1 MGKAFLVIS
10 MTSHHIEE
18 YRHPGYSTRRV
29 QSYFLGSR
37 KNRHAGKIRH
47 IDFACHSE
55 YSICRI
61 MLPFN
66 DVSYFTSCFWRKPYA
81 KFNLKVFLFSVVRL
95 SSRVYVLVRSS
106 HRQAEFAVN
115 RVVFSRE
122 VHGFALGGLLVFCL
136 CRLAVVPCMCR
147 DSFVVSPTRVQCK
160 LFGIKC
166 FNCAGWGYFLSSAFF
181 VAAGRRC
188 RLILLL
194 WGKLLVGAAANFLV

>member
-81 KFNLKVFLFSVVRL
+81 KFNLNVFFFFVVCL
-95 SSRVYVLVRSS
+95 SSHVYVLVRSS
-106 HRQAEFAVN
+106 HRQAEFAV
-115 RVVFSRE
+115 
-122 VHGFALGGLLVFCL
+122 GFARSARVCSGRSPCFLFVSFGSRSMYVSWFVRGLAYEGAMQVIWHKVLQLCRVGLLFVFCIF
-136 CRLAVVPCMCR
+136 CGRGTKVPVDPLA
-147 DSFVVSPTRVQCK
+147 
-160 LFGIKC
+160 LG
-166 FNCAGWGYFLSSAFF
+166 
-181 VAAGRRC
+181 
-188 RLILLL
+188 
-194 WGKLLVGAAANFLV
+194 